1 MVPVTMLMSLTRLTQ
16 LDARDGARYT
26 GFSTLDAQQGMVMEK
41 TEVSMLQQELDV
53 VESLP
58 PDDQEA
64 LTDVIR
70 HRLVEKRRAEIARNA
85 EETLQAVRDGRA
97 QYGSIEDLRRDLLG
111 EP

>member
-1 MVPVTMLMSLTRLTQ
+1 
-16 LDARDGARYT
+16 
-26 GFSTLDAQQGMVMEK
+26 MVMEK
-41 TEVSMLQQELDV
+41 TEVSMLQQALDV

-64 LTDVIR
+64 LIDLIR

-85 EETLQAVRDGRA
+85 VETLQAVRDGRA

>member
-1 MVPVTMLMSLTRLTQ
+1 M
-16 LDARDGARYT
+16 G
-26 GFSTLDAQQGMVMEK
+26 MEK
-41 TEVSMLQQELDV
+41 TEVSMLQQALDI

-64 LTDVIR
+64 LIELIR

-85 EETLQAVRDGRA
+85 EETLRAVRDGRA

>member
-1 MVPVTMLMSLTRLTQ
+1 
-16 LDARDGARYT
+16 
-26 GFSTLDAQQGMVMEK
+26 MVMERI
-41 TEVSMLQQELDV
+41 EVSLLQQALDV

-58 PDDQEA
+58 PDDQET
-64 LTDVIR
+64 LIDLIR

-97 QYGSIEDLRRDLLG
+97 QVGSVEDLRRDLLG

>member
-1 MVPVTMLMSLTRLTQ
+1 
-16 LDARDGARYT
+16 
-26 GFSTLDAQQGMVMEK
+26 MVMEK
-41 TEVSMLQQELDV
+41 TEGSMLQQALDV

-64 LTDVIR
+64 LIDLIR

-85 EETLQAVRDGRA
+85 EETLQAVRDGSA
-97 QYGSIEDLRRDLLG
+97 QYGSVEDLRRDLLG

>member
-1 MVPVTMLMSLTRLTQ
+1 
-16 LDARDGARYT
+16 
-26 GFSTLDAQQGMVMEK
+26 MVMEK
-41 TEVSMLQQELDV
+41 TEVSMLQQALDV

-64 LTDVIR
+64 LIDLIR

-85 EETLQAVRDGRA
+85 EETLQAVREGRA